1 MSSPTDASKKASPAT
16 AAKRKR
22 QVVTL
27 AKDADVVLKRV
38 RKLRDDLVR
47 NSKMES
53 DDSEGK
59 PRPPA
64 NVLSDILEVSDL
76 PNAQVIEAMEAI
88 AARIATQVL
97 GKKGLTLEVPSRAS
111 SNQIYVKEWD
121 RIVLGGKTS
130 ARNFLNVRESRK
142 TAITVRVM
150 QLLHTGKLEE
160 PKARAVTRSVMSWV
174 CFVSCHL

>member
-1 MSSPTDASKKASPAT
+1 MSSPTDASKKTNPAT

-22 QVVTL
+22 PVVTL

-150 QLLHTGKLEE
+150 QLLHTGTLEQRTE
-160 PKARAVTRSVMSWV
+160 AKGGRAQR
-174 CFVSCHL
+174 HE